1 MSETNAS
8 TTDRLY
14 TRQFFR
20 VAAAVM
26 LFMTGVALQFHFGQ
40 YIAYLGHGVDIL
52 GRLLGISMVGTL
64 LIRLQLGHWIDR
76 FGCRPTWLVGC
87 LTMALAVGAI
97 QFTESLWSITVL
109 RALSA
114 MATAAVMTTVAVFA
128 AQIAPPHRR
137 AESIGTMGLFGFM
150 GMMTGPT
157 LGDWVFSG
165 GTESIMPYRV
175 FFSTSAA
182 CAILAGLIITALPL
196 APRPSPTQN
205 RDRNASL
212 PSPTRPSIPRVI
224 IQHWPGMILLIGLL
238 FSMIFCLQFTF
249 LERLAEARGFMNI
262 KVFFLVYAPTAIVL
276 RIVFRRVPQ
285 QLGRT
290 RVVVGGLTLQ
300 AVGVFFLV
308 GIQTQGELV
317 LPALL
322 IGAGHCFVFPSMV
335 DLAAER
341 LPPDHRGTGTALIL
355 GAGDIGIL
363 TGFLVIGELID
374 RFGFDLALI
383 ALATTVLL
391 GTALFAYTRRKFV
404 LGRRGPT

>member
-1 MSETNAS
+1 
-8 TTDRLY
+8 
-14 TRQFFR
+14 
-20 VAAAVM
+20 
-26 LFMTGVALQFHFGQ
+26 
-40 YIAYLGHGVDIL
+40 
-52 GRLLGISMVGTL
+52 
-64 LIRLQLGHWIDR
+64 
-76 FGCRPTWLVGC
+76 
-87 LTMALAVGAI
+87 
-97 QFTESLWSITVL
+97 
-109 RALSA
+109 
-114 MATAAVMTTVAVFA
+114 
-128 AQIAPPHRR
+128 
-137 AESIGTMGLFGFM
+137 
-150 GMMTGPT
+150 
-157 LGDWVFSG
+157 
-165 GTESIMPYRV
+165 
-175 FFSTSAA
+175 
-182 CAILAGLIITALPL
+182 
-196 APRPSPTQN
+196 
-205 RDRNASL
+205 
-212 PSPTRPSIPRVI
+212 
-224 IQHWPGMILLIGLL
+224 MILLIGLL

-290 RVVVGGLTLQ
+290 RVVAGGLTLQ

-341 LPPDHRGTGTALIL
+341 LPPDQRGTGTALIL

>member
-1 MSETNAS
+1 MIDTP
-8 TTDRLY
+8 TTADRLY
-14 TRQFFR
+14 TPQFFQ

-40 YIAYLGHGVDIL
+40 YVAYLGQGVDVL

-64 LIRLQLGHWIDR
+64 MIRLQLGRWIDR

-87 LTMALAVGAI
+87 LTMALAVGSI
-97 QFTESLWSITVL
+97 QFTESLWLITIL

-137 AESIGTMGLFGFM
+137 AESIGTMGLFGFA

-157 LGDWVFSG
+157 IGDWVFAG
-165 GTESIMPYRV
+165 GATSIMPYRV
-175 FFSTSAA
+175 FFSTSAI
-182 CAILAGLIITALPL
+182 CAFLAGLVIIALPL
-196 APRPSPTQN
+196 AGRRSPNQAQRPDAPLSGPARSSMPR
-205 RDRNASL
+205 
-212 PSPTRPSIPRVI
+212 I
-224 IQHWPGMILLIGLL
+224 ILQHWPGMILLIGLL
-238 FSMIFCLQFTF
+238 FSMMFCLQFTF

-262 KVFFLVYAPTAIVL
+262 KVFFLTYAPTAIVL
-276 RIVFRRVPQ
+276 RIIFRRVPQ
-285 QLGRT
+285 QVGRT

-300 AVGVFFLV
+300 AVGVFCLV
-308 GIQTQGELV
+308 GIQTEWQLA
-317 LPALL
+317 LPAIL

-341 LPPDHRGTGTALIL
+341 LPPEHRGTGTALIL

-363 TGFLVIGELID
+363 VGFVVIGELVD
-374 RFGFDLALI
+374 RFGFDPALI

-391 GTALFAYTRRKFV
+391 GAVLFAYTRRQFV
-404 LGRRGPT
+404 FTRRRPT